1 MEALGFTLLDMYH
14 FLLVA
19 FRTGA
24 LFMIV
29 PVFSHDSIPSILR
42 VSIIM
47 IVAWMIYPFT
57 NFALT
62 QPPATLVHL
71 LMVIFREIAIG
82 YLMGFAVSALFAA
95 VQFAG
100 HVIGLQMGLAV
111 ATVLD
116 PMGAGQISIF
126 GEFYYLLS
134 LLVFLGINAHH
145 YIIEALIHSFEMVPV
160 GMLTFSPSLAEFMIT
175 LTGMIFVVAVKLA
188 APVIITL
195 FITNTVLGIVART
208 VPQMNVFIVG
218 FPLSIGIGFALVLIS
233 LPIFRI
239 VLVRAIGDM
248 QVHMHAILRIL
259 QP

>member
-1 MEALGFTLLDMYH
+1 MDALGFTLLDMYH

-24 LFMIV
+24 LFMVV
-29 PVFSHDSIPSILR
+29 PVFSHDSIPRILR
-42 VSIIM
+42 VAVIM
-47 IVAWMIYPFT
+47 IVSFMIYPFT
-57 NFALT
+57 AFSLT

-71 LMVIFREIAIG
+71 LMVVFREIAIG
-82 YLMGFAVSALFAA
+82 YLMGFTVSALFAA

-111 ATVLD
+111 ATVID

-126 GEFYYLLS
+126 GEFYYLIS

-145 YIIEALIHSFEMVPV
+145 YVIEALVHSFSMVPV
-160 GMLTFSPSLAEFMIT
+160 GMLTFSSSLAEFLIT
-175 LTGMIFVVAVKLA
+175 LTGMIFIVAVKLA

-195 FITNTVLGIVART
+195 FITNAVLGIVART

-239 VLVRAIGDM
+239 VLVRAIGE
-248 QVHMHAILRIL
+248 MHVSCILSCVF
-259 QP
+259 